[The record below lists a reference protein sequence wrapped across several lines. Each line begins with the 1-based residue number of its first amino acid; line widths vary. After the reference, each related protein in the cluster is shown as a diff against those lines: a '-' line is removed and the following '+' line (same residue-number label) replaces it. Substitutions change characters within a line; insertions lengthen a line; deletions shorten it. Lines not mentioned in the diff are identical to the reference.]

1 MARRYKQQNEEL
13 NNTLSTERSSLQTR
27 LDEIQQGGNKI
38 VLDSDERKKLIEQGR
53 QEQKAESESLINE
66 LMAKVS
72 VLILF
77 FFYLVLYNVCL
88 AYYTQVIFS

>member
-13 NNTLSTERSSLQTR
+13 NNTLSTERSSLQAK
-27 LDEIQQGGNKI
+27 LDEIQQGGSSKI
-38 VLDSDERKKLIEQGR
+38 VIDSDERKKLIEQGR

-72 VLILF
+72 SLILF
-77 FFYLVLYNVCL
+77 FFCL
-88 AYYTQVIFS
+88 CTS